1 MFDLF
6 ILVNSSIKFNYGAM
20 EVIMDWTEKEL
31 REIEIVISHLNVCL
45 NVSTGLSVR
54 FNAEKA
60 VVELLNESCKVVKAI
75 SVSGNSSLGILR
87 DVVSQI

>member
-1 MFDLF
+1 MKM
-6 ILVNSSIKFNYGAM
+6 IKAWN
-20 EVIMDWTEKEL
+20 EREL

-45 NVSTGLSVR
+45 NVSTGLSLR
-54 FNAEKA
+54 FIAEKE
-60 VVELLNESCKVVKAI
+60 VVELLNESGKVVKAI